1 MSNDLI
7 ELVPF
12 EEFAPPAGAQPPLF
26 GGDASLLR
34 VVIAVGVVLT
44 LWKAFIALTG
54 NVIWEEGHFAVLGQ
68 HLDLAYPD
76 VPAGWPL
83 FARLCT
89 TLFGWSPLALRL
101 PGLVVAQAI
110 PFGVYYL
117 TSAVAT
123 RREALWAALISM
135 LVPALGASGTIFYP
149 ECALQLLLALMLGAV
164 IRGMREDGRLIHWAL
179 AGVCGGLGLF
189 IHFRFVLAGAGVALF
204 FLATPMGWRQ
214 LRRPGVWIAA
224 TLAALGLLPG
234 LIYNLREHWP
244 AIAYQ
249 VANRP
254 NWKPQPGLLLSFL
267 EQQFGACLPCLR
279 RRLRRLRLA
288 TNGRVRAGETVPP
301 PFCSLQALRSSASSS
316 CLSPF
321 DKEIMPHWPF
331 MAYVA
336 FIPFAP
342 SVLIG
347 FADRARSWSARRW
360 RTVLIAI
367 FGPVFTILAALA
379 GTAFEEGW
387 AHAAALPSSLK
398 PLLFTRLEDWRALD
412 APLART
418 LAIAGARFP
427 GPPPVIASAGHIPAL
442 KLEFPGVGRRS
453 VYALD
458 EPYDEFTR
466 FSVLRRAWGLDETGL
481 RRAHA
486 GAGVALVLPEPSYL
500 YNSPPEEAFRRRLC
514 AEFDG
519 IQPAGVTELAPGKV
533 AVEFYTARVR
543 PLGGDTAPAGAL
555 RTTLNQSCP
564 LLPRLYLAQPTRGAI
579 AKAGVPSPSFFGLA
593 SDPLGVKDVE
603 ALLDGK
609 PVAVATYGED
619 PAGSPPPPE
628 LADDPNYP
636 KLWFNVTLPAPVMTK
651 GEHRLALRITRTDG
665 STRDGPA
672 RSLFVR

>member
-1 MSNDLI
+1 MKNDLI
-7 ELVPF
+7 ELGLLEDLARPIG
-12 EEFAPPAGAQPPLF
+12 PQRPLF
-26 GGDASLLR
+26 GDDAALLR
-34 VVIAVGVVLT
+34 VIVAVGIALT
-44 LWKAFIALTG
+44 LWKAVIAFTG

-89 TLFGWSPLALRL
+89 TLFGWSPLAVRL
-101 PGLVVAQAI
+101 PGLVAAQAI
-110 PFGVYYL
+110 PFGIYYL
-117 TSAVAT
+117 ARAIVS

-149 ECALQLLLALMLGAV
+149 ECALQFLLALTLGGA
-164 IRGMREDGRLIHWAL
+164 IRGLREDGRPAHWVL

-189 IHFRFVLAGAGVALF
+189 VHFRFVLAGAGVALF

-214 LRRPGVWIAA
+214 LRRPGVWVAA
-224 TLAALGLLPG
+224 LLAMLGLLPG

-254 NWKPQPGLLLSFL
+254 NWKPQPGLLASFV
-267 EQQFGACLPCLR
+267 EQQFGACLPAFAVAFAVAAR
-279 RRLRRLRLA
+279 REWIA
-288 TNGRVRAGETVPP
+288 ARVGDGP
-301 PFCSLQALRSSASSS
+301 SALLLITGAMIFGVFLV
-316 CLSPF
+316 LSPF

-336 FIPFAP
+336 LIPFTP
-342 SVLIG
+342 SVLIA
-347 FADRARSWSARRW
+347 FADRAQSWGARR
-360 RTVLIAI
+360 RRAVLIAL
-367 FGPVFTILAALA
+367 FGPVFTVLAALA

-387 AHAAALPSSLK
+387 AHAAALPPSLK

-412 APLART
+412 APLAKT
-418 LAIAGARFP
+418 LSLAAARFP
-427 GPPPVIASAGHIPAL
+427 GAPPVIASAGHISAL
-442 KLEFPGVGRRS
+442 KLEFPSVDRRS

-481 RRAHA
+481 RVRHA

-500 YNSPPEEAFRRRLC
+500 YNSAPEVAFRRRLC
-514 AEFDG
+514 AEFDA
-519 IQPAGVTELAPGKV
+519 IKPAGTTELAPGKV
-533 AVEFYTARVR
+533 AVEFYTAQVR
-543 PLGGDTAPAGAL
+543 PPEGAKPRSDAL
-555 RTTLNQSCP
+555 RTTLGEGCP
-564 LLPRLYLAQPTRGAI
+564 LLPRLYFAQPTRGAI
-579 AKAGVPSPSFFGLA
+579 FKAGAPSPSFFGLA
-593 SDPLGVKDVE
+593 SDPLGVIAVE
-603 ALLDGK
+603 VLLDGEPAAK
-609 PVAVATYGED
+609 AVYGEN
-619 PAGSPPPPE
+619 PAGSRAPPE

-636 KLWFNVTLPAPVMTK
+636 KLWFNVTLPASAMTT
-651 GEHRLALRITRTDG
+651 GEHRLALKITRTDG

-672 RSLFVR
+672 RNLFVR

>member
-1 MSNDLI
+1 MKNDLV
-7 ELVPF
+7 ELGSL
-12 EEFAPPAGAQPPLF
+12 EDLAPHVGPQRPLF
-26 GGDASLLR
+26 GDDAALLR
-34 VVIAVGVVLT
+34 MVIAVGIVLT
-44 LWKAFIALTG
+44 LWKALIAFTG

-89 TLFGWSPLALRL
+89 TLFGWSPLAIRL
-101 PGLVVAQAI
+101 PGLLVAQAV
-110 PFGVYYL
+110 PFGIYYL
-117 TSAVAT
+117 ARAVVP

-164 IRGMREDGRLIHWAL
+164 IRGMREDGRPVHWVL

-204 FLATPMGWRQ
+204 FLSTPMGWRQ
-214 LRRPGVWIAA
+214 LRRQGVWIAA
-224 TLAALGLLPG
+224 IWAVMGLLPG
-234 LIYNLREHWP
+234 LIYNLREDWP
-244 AIAYQ
+244 AVAYQ

-254 NWKPQPGLLLSFL
+254 NWKPQPGLLLSFF
-267 EQQFGACLPCLR
+267 EQQFGACLPAFAIAFAASVR
-279 RRLRRLRLA
+279 REWRGAREGDGA
-288 TNGRVRAGETVPP
+288 
-301 PFCSLQALRSSASSS
+301 SALLLMTGGAIFGVFLV
-316 CLSPF
+316 LSPF

-342 SVLIG
+342 AALIG
-347 FADRARSWSARRW
+347 FADRARGLGARRW
-360 RTVLIAI
+360 RAVLIAL
-367 FGPVFTILAALA
+367 FGPVFALIAALA

-398 PLLFTRLEDWRALD
+398 PLLFTRLEDWRVLD
-412 APLART
+412 DPLART
-418 LAIAGARFP
+418 LALAGARFP

-466 FSVLRRAWGLDETGL
+466 FSLLRRAWGLDETGL
-481 RRAHA
+481 RRAHP

-500 YNSPPEEAFRRRLC
+500 YNSPPEVAFRRRLC
-514 AEFDG
+514 TEFET
-519 IQPAGVTELAPGKV
+519 IEPAGVTELAPGKV
-533 AVEFYTARVR
+533 AVEFYTAKVR
-543 PLGGDTAPAGAL
+543 PDPALGQGVLRGALGGGCAL
-555 RTTLNQSCP
+555 FP
-564 LLPRLYLAQPTRGAI
+564 HMYLAQPTRGSQF
-579 AKAGVPSPSFFGLA
+579 KAAQPSPSFFGLA
-593 SDPLGVKDVE
+593 SDPTGVAKVE
-603 ALLDGK
+603 GLMDGK
-609 PVAVATYGED
+609 VVAKAVYGQDPV
-619 PAGSPPPPE
+619 GSRAPPE

-636 KLWFNVTLPAPVMTK
+636 KLWFNLTLPASAMIT
-651 GEHRLALRITRTDG
+651 GEHRLAIRITRSDG
-665 STRDGPA
+665 STLDGSA